1 MDKQAVRRTLDQLA
15 AFLELQGGNA
25 ARVRAVRHAARS
37 ELLATGRSSALD
49 ELREQVSPGLAEM
62 LRIPGLGAAKV
73 RRIHES
79 LAIESLAELEAA
91 AGDGR
96 LAALPRFGAKTAES
110 VRRGIASLRQASGPR
125 LFHHAQDELEAVR
138 SALAGLEGSGLLR
151 VEIAGAV
158 RRRCEVIEALDLVA
172 VHEGQAARDTL
183 VPRLGRA
190 YGVTEIAGRGGNVTL
205 RFASGTVVD
214 VLLTTPERF
223 GLDWIRATGSPAH
236 VAALETRARAMGVSL
251 SASFVDEPAVYRAL
265 DHAWVPP
272 ELREGSGE
280 LEAAANG
287 GLPSLVEQGDL
298 RGLLHCHSNY
308 SDGTVTIADWA
319 AACRAAGYAWVGITD
334 HSKSSPYAG
343 GLATEDVAQQHHEID
358 QVNARVSG
366 VRVLKGVEADIL
378 ADGTLDYG
386 PDVLD
391 RFDFVIGSIHSR
403 RRGVSRVRAGAAGRG
418 GLMPTKTKAPPSRR
432 SSHETEAE
440 RRARVRKIIARLE
453 KAYPD
458 ATCALHHKS
467 ALELLVATI
476 LSAQS
481 TDARVNLVTPA
492 LFAKYRAAQDYAGTD
507 PKVLEQE
514 IHSTGFFRNKT
525 KSIIGMAQALIERH
539 GGTVP
544 DTMEQLVQLPGV
556 GRKTANVVLGTWF
569 GKNEGIVVDTHVQRP
584 APAPRAG
591 VRGAAHQRVGGGA
604 APTARLYG
612 ADRRRQDRRGRPA
625 GRRVGWQGPLR
636 ADPRRHGRAPSRR
649 SERRPLPLAV
659 RGQDARLWPRRA
671 RSDRARGGAP
681 AARGVPPGE
690 REARVPAGR
699 GDLERCRGDD
709 SGWGPGR
716 PHGGRGVRHPSLE

>member
-15 AFLELQGGNA
+15 AFLELKGENTV
-25 ARVRAVRHAARS
+25 RVRAVRHAARS

-79 LAIESLAELEAA
+79 LAIEPLAELEAA

-96 LAALPRFGAKTAES
+96 LAALPRFGAKTAEN

-158 RRRCEVIEALDLVA
+158 RRRCEVIGALDLVA
-172 VHEGQAARDTL
+172 VHEGQAARETL
-183 VPRLGRA
+183 VRRLGRA
-190 YGVTEIAGRGGNVTL
+190 YGVAEIAGRGGNVTL

-236 VAALETRARAMGVSL
+236 IAALEARARAMGVSL

-265 DHAWVPP
+265 DLA
-272 ELREGSGE
+272 
-280 LEAAANG
+280 
-287 GLPSLVEQGDL
+287 GLPLLVEQGDL

-391 RFDFVIGSIHSR
+391 RLDFVIGSIHSR
-403 RRGVSRVRAGAAGRG
+403 FGMS
-418 GLMPTKTKAPPSRR
+418 
-432 SSHETEAE
+432 EAE
-440 RRARVRKIIARLE
+440 MTRRVLTAMDDPHLAILGHPTGRLLLQREPYAIDLEQVLAKAAARGIAVEVNADPHRLDLDWRMVRRARELGVTCSIGADAHSTSGMANVAVGLGIARKGWLE
-453 KAYPD
+453 PD
-458 ATCALHHKS
+458 QVLNTRDAEAFL
-467 ALELLVATI
+467 AFARARLVA
-476 LSAQS
+476 
-481 TDARVNLVTPA
+481 
-492 LFAKYRAAQDYAGTD
+492 AG
-507 PKVLEQE
+507 
-514 IHSTGFFRNKT
+514 
-525 KSIIGMAQALIERH
+525 
-539 GGTVP
+539 
-544 DTMEQLVQLPGV
+544 
-556 GRKTANVVLGTWF
+556 
-569 GKNEGIVVDTHVQRP
+569 
-584 APAPRAG
+584 
-591 VRGAAHQRVGGGA
+591 
-604 APTARLYG
+604 
-612 ADRRRQDRRGRPA
+612 
-625 GRRVGWQGPLR
+625 
-636 ADPRRHGRAPSRR
+636 
-649 SERRPLPLAV
+649 
-659 RGQDARLWPRRA
+659 
-671 RSDRARGGAP
+671 
-681 AARGVPPGE
+681 
-690 REARVPAGR
+690 
-699 GDLERCRGDD
+699 
-709 SGWGPGR
+709 
-716 PHGGRGVRHPSLE
+716 

>member
-15 AFLELQGGNA
+15 AFLELKGEDTV
-25 ARVRAVRHAARS
+25 RVRAVRHAARS

-172 VHEGQAARDTL
+172 VHEGQAARETL
-183 VPRLGRA
+183 VRRLGRA
-190 YGVTEIAGRGGNVTL
+190 YGVAEIANRGGNVTL

-251 SASFVDEPAVYRAL
+251 SGVFVDEPAVYRAL
-265 DHAWVPP
+265 GLAWVPP

-287 GLPSLVEQGDL
+287 GLPLLVEQGDL

-403 RRGVSRVRAGAAGRG
+403 FGMS
-418 GLMPTKTKAPPSRR
+418 
-432 SSHETEAE
+432 EAE
-440 RRARVRKIIARLE
+440 MTRRVLTAMDDPHLAILGHPTGRLLLQREPYAIDLEQVLAKAAARGIAVEVNADPHRLDLDWRMVRRARELGVTCSIGADAHSTSGMANVAVGLGIARKGWLE
-453 KAYPD
+453 PD
-458 ATCALHHKS
+458 QVLNTRDAEAFL
-467 ALELLVATI
+467 AFARARLVA
-476 LSAQS
+476 
-481 TDARVNLVTPA
+481 
-492 LFAKYRAAQDYAGTD
+492 AG
-507 PKVLEQE
+507 
-514 IHSTGFFRNKT
+514 
-525 KSIIGMAQALIERH
+525 
-539 GGTVP
+539 
-544 DTMEQLVQLPGV
+544 
-556 GRKTANVVLGTWF
+556 
-569 GKNEGIVVDTHVQRP
+569 
-584 APAPRAG
+584 
-591 VRGAAHQRVGGGA
+591 
-604 APTARLYG
+604 
-612 ADRRRQDRRGRPA
+612 
-625 GRRVGWQGPLR
+625 
-636 ADPRRHGRAPSRR
+636 
-649 SERRPLPLAV
+649 
-659 RGQDARLWPRRA
+659 
-671 RSDRARGGAP
+671 
-681 AARGVPPGE
+681 
-690 REARVPAGR
+690 
-699 GDLERCRGDD
+699 
-709 SGWGPGR
+709 
-716 PHGGRGVRHPSLE
+716 

>member
-15 AFLELQGGNA
+15 AFLELKGEDTV
-25 ARVRAVRHAARS
+25 RVRAVRHAARS

-79 LAIESLAELEAA
+79 LAIESLA
-91 AGDGR
+91 
-96 LAALPRFGAKTAES
+96 
-110 VRRGIASLRQASGPR
+110 
-125 LFHHAQDELEAVR
+125 
-138 SALAGLEGSGLLR
+138 GLEGSGLLR

-172 VHEGQAARDTL
+172 VHEGQAARETL
-183 VPRLGRA
+183 VRRLGRA
-190 YGVTEIAGRGGNVTL
+190 YGVAEIARGGNVTL

-214 VLLTTPERF
+214 VLLTTRERF

-251 SASFVDEPAVYRAL
+251 SGVFVDEPAVYRAL
-265 DHAWVPP
+265 GLAWVPP

-287 GLPSLVEQGDL
+287 GLPLLVEQGDL

-403 RRGVSRVRAGAAGRG
+403 FGMS
-418 GLMPTKTKAPPSRR
+418 
-432 SSHETEAE
+432 EAE
-440 RRARVRKIIARLE
+440 MTRRVLTAMDDPHLAILGHPTGRLLLQREPYAIDLEQVLAKAAARGIAVEVNADPHRLDLDWRMVRRARELGVTCSIGADAHSTSGMANVAVGLGIARKGWLE
-453 KAYPD
+453 PD
-458 ATCALHHKS
+458 QVLNTRDAEALL
-467 ALELLVATI
+467 AFARARLVA
-476 LSAQS
+476 
-481 TDARVNLVTPA
+481 
-492 LFAKYRAAQDYAGTD
+492 AG
-507 PKVLEQE
+507 
-514 IHSTGFFRNKT
+514 
-525 KSIIGMAQALIERH
+525 
-539 GGTVP
+539 
-544 DTMEQLVQLPGV
+544 
-556 GRKTANVVLGTWF
+556 
-569 GKNEGIVVDTHVQRP
+569 
-584 APAPRAG
+584 
-591 VRGAAHQRVGGGA
+591 
-604 APTARLYG
+604 
-612 ADRRRQDRRGRPA
+612 
-625 GRRVGWQGPLR
+625 
-636 ADPRRHGRAPSRR
+636 
-649 SERRPLPLAV
+649 
-659 RGQDARLWPRRA
+659 
-671 RSDRARGGAP
+671 
-681 AARGVPPGE
+681 
-690 REARVPAGR
+690 
-699 GDLERCRGDD
+699 
-709 SGWGPGR
+709 
-716 PHGGRGVRHPSLE
+716 